1 MYKMHLRLTHKPA
14 QINIAPLQS
23 NQHFKRETVRLPKR
37 HGPGDSLNSTK
48 ENKFLTDVGTFILGN
63 MDREIWGKGG
73 GLEINPICKR
83 DV

>member
-48 ENKFLTDVGTFILGN
+48 ENKFLTDVGPLYWV
-63 MDREIWGKGG
+63 IWIGKFEGKGG
-73 GLEINPICKR
+73 GGLK
-83 DV
+83 